1 MAPRALLIVN
11 PVARGLPPMTRLEEA
26 AARMRGAGWETS
38 LEVTQAS
45 GHATELARRAAL
57 AGCDAV
63 IACGGDGTV
72 NEVVNGI
79 AGSETALAVIPGGT
93 ANVWAKEV
101 RLPRDAVGAAEAVVS
116 AETRRVDLGLALRP
130 SQGGAEP
137 ERRYFLLMAG
147 IGIDA
152 HVLSVTPG
160 EVKRRL
166 GAASYVVRG
175 VGEVIRYRSR
185 PVSVRLDDEETFL
198 DLSWMLVGNTR
209 SYGGVVN
216 VARDALADDGLL
228 DVYAVEGHGWR
239 RAAAIL
245 LRVLTGRLAG
255 ARGVVSRRV
264 RSLELPPSPT
274 LPMQVDGDY
283 LGPTP
288 VRIVVEP
295 RALSVMVPRG
305 LRSPLFSETEAAPPL
320 EG

>member
-11 PVARGLPPMTRLEEA
+11 PVARGLPPMTRLEGA
-26 AARMRGAGWETS
+26 AARLRGAGWETS
-38 LEVTQAS
+38 LEVTQTP
-45 GHATELARRAAL
+45 GDATKLARRVAL
-57 AGCDAV
+57 AGWDAAV
-63 IACGGDGTV
+63 ACGGDGTV

-79 AGSETALAVIPGGT
+79 AGSETALAVIPSGT

-101 RLPRDAVGAAEAVVS
+101 RIPRDAVAAAEAIVS

-130 SQGGAEP
+130 SDGGAEP

-160 EVKRRL
+160 EAKRRL
-166 GAASYVVRG
+166 GAASYVVKG
-175 VGEVIRYRSR
+175 VGEVIRYRSQ
-185 PVSVRLDDEETFL
+185 PVSVRLDDQEMLL
-198 DLSWMLVGNTR
+198 DLTWMLAGNTR

-216 VARDALADDGLL
+216 VAGDALADDGLL

-239 RAAAIL
+239 RAAAIV
-245 LRVLTGRLAG
+245 LRVLIGRLAG

-264 RSLELPPSPT
+264 RSIELPPSPAF
-274 LPMQVDGDY
+274 PMQVDGDY

-305 LRSPLFSETEAAPPL
+305 LRSPLFSETEQTAPP
-320 EG
+320 